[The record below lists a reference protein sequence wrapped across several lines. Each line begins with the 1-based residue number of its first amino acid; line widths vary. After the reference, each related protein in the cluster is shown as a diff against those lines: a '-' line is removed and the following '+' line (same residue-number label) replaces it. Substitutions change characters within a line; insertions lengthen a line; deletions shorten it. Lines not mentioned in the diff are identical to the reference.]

1 MQENLTFDD
10 VLLEP
15 QYSEVRPKEVDVKSR
30 LSRNINLKVPLIS
43 ASMDTVTEHQMAIAL
58 ALAGGIGIIHKNLS
72 PERQAHEV
80 SLVKRFESGFIV
92 DPVAVGPDD
101 TVEAVYQIRINKGY
115 KTVPVADKQNKLL
128 GLVTKFDYFW
138 PHDKNLLVKE
148 IMVPVKNLTT
158 APDDTGLAKANDIIY
173 KKKLGVLCLV
183 DKAGRL
189 AAIVT
194 RKDLEKNE
202 NYPQANKDAHKRLRV
217 GGAVSVGGPALER
230 ARILAQA
237 GVDVIVVDVAHGHSR
252 GVIDTIKMLKKDK
265 LVKDVDIIGGNIAT
279 AGGAKAL
286 VAAGADAVKVG
297 VGPGSICTTRVIAG
311 IGVPQ
316 LTAVMEAVKGR
327 GNSKVPIIADGGI
340 KYSGDIVKALAAGA
354 ESVMLGG
361 LFAGAEESPGETE
374 YYQGRM
380 YKTYRGMG
388 SMGAMSRGSGDR
400 YGQESVHDE
409 AKAAKLVP
417 EGIEGR
423 IQYRG
428 PVEAIIHQL
437 LGGLRAGMGYV
448 GAKSI
453 PELHQKAKFVR
464 ITNAGLKESHP
475 HDVEITKQAPNYS

>member
-1 MQENLTFDD
+1 M
-10 VLLEP
+10 
-15 QYSEVRPKEVDVKSR
+15 
-30 LSRNINLKVPLIS
+30 S
-43 ASMDTVTEHQMAIAL
+43 ASMDTVTEHKMAIAL
-58 ALAGGIGIIHKNLS
+58 ALAGGIGIIHKNLE
-72 PERQAHEV
+72 PEQQAHEI

-92 DPVAVGPDD
+92 DPVTVGPQD
-101 TVEAVYQIRINKGY
+101 TVEDVFKIRRDKAY
-115 KTVPVADKQNKLL
+115 KTVPVVDGQEKLL

-138 PHDKNLLVKE
+138 PHDRKLLVKD
-148 IMVPVKNLTT
+148 IMTPAKDLTT
-158 APDDTGLAKANDIIY
+158 APAATSLSKANDIIY
-173 KKKLGVLCLV
+173 KKKLGVLCLI
-183 DKAGRL
+183 DKAGKL

-202 NYPQANKDAHKRLRV
+202 MYPNANKDAHKRLRV
-217 GGAVSVGGPALER
+217 GGAVSVGEPALER
-230 ARILAQA
+230 ARILAGA
-237 GVDVIVVDVAHGHSR
+237 GVDVIVVDVAHGHSK
-252 GVIDTIKMLKKDK
+252 GVIDTIKILKKDK
-265 LVKDVDIIGGNIAT
+265 LVKDIDIIGGNVAT
-279 AGGAKAL
+279 AEGAKAL
-286 VAAGADAVKVG
+286 IAAGADAVKVG
-297 VGPGSICTTRVIAG
+297 VGPGSICTTRVVAG
-311 IGVPQ
+311 IGVAQ

-327 GNSKVPIIADGGI
+327 GGSKIPVIADGGI

-409 AKAAKLVP
+409 ARAAKLVP

-428 PVEAIIHQL
+428 PVEAIVHQL

-448 GAKSI
+448 GADNIS
-453 PELHQKAKFVR
+453 ELQKRAKFVR
-464 ITNAGLKESHP
+464 ITGAGLKESHP